1 MKAPVVIDAA
11 AAGEVPV
18 TAVVAGVP
26 LVTRLLRGLARA
38 GCEAAEIRARDR
50 EQRAAISRCLADHEI
65 PASLAVT
72 IELDGGDDDT
82 ALLAH
87 AIYDRADL
95 FDAGDRSLAPLLA
108 VERRADVRRAR
119 SLLFASIRKPMAMDG
134 VVAYFIQRPLSR
146 IVSGLL
152 LDTPVTANQ
161 ATIGALLCGVIGAVI
176 ATGGDHKSFAIAG
189 ALYFASGVLDCVDG
203 ELARL
208 RLVSSRLGEWLDS
221 MTDEITTLALL
232 AGIGVGLHRGGESAL
247 WMWAALGGVAVG
259 AMVMARL
266 YLELHRLGT
275 TIDTAHFPWFFRD
288 TGSGG
293 TVSDTRANSAFGWV
307 IIGLGY
313 LIRRDANVTGISLLL
328 IAGLAK
334 VALVL
339 TVAAVSVV
347 AVLAAIH
354 FTVAKRSS
362 P

>member
-1 MKAPVVIDAA
+1 M
-11 AAGEVPV
+11 PV

-26 LVTRLLRGLARA
+26 LITRLLRGLARA
-38 GCEAAEIRARDR
+38 GFDAVEVRAADRD
-50 EQRAAISRCLADHEI
+50 QRAAISRRLADY
-65 PASLAVT
+65 PVPDSLAVT
-72 IELDGGDDDT
+72 VTLEGDPGDT

-87 AIYDRADL
+87 AIYDRAAL
-95 FDAGDRSLAPLLA
+95 AEAGRRVLEPLL
-108 VERRADVRRAR
+108 VIESRADARRAR

-134 VVAYFIQRPLSR
+134 VVAYFVQRPISR
-146 IVSGLL
+146 VISGLL
-152 LDTPVTANQ
+152 LDTPITANQ

-176 ATGGDHKSFAIAG
+176 ATGGDHASFAIAG

-232 AGIGVGLHRGGESAL
+232 AGIGVGLHRAGESAL
-247 WMWAALGGVAVG
+247 WMWAALAGVGIG
-259 AMVMARL
+259 AIVLARL
-266 YLELHRLGT
+266 YIELHRLGT

-288 TGSGG
+288 TGSGE
-293 TVSDTRANSAFGWV
+293 TISDTRGNGAFGWV
-307 IIGLGY
+307 MIGLGY

-347 AVLAAIH
+347 ALLAAIH
-354 FTVAKRSS
+354 FMVYRPRRS
-362 P
+362 PP